1 MANNNLPDNIAFGI
15 ICEHQG
21 HYPAEFLHKSATNFF
36 LAFTITNLIFLV
48 LMFSVVIG
56 DSPLRCRNQEIVQP
70 VVIKECKKHKI
81 IVITGNEHSHANFVA
96 VPPSVPIVCGS

>member
-36 LAFTITNLIFLV
+36 LAFTITNKAWDFKYYQQAINFD
-48 LMFSVVIG
+48 FSGSDV
-56 DSPLRCRNQEIVQP
+56 
-70 VVIKECKKHKI
+70 
-81 IVITGNEHSHANFVA
+81 F
-96 VPPSVPIVCGS
+96 CGHWR